1 MTTTTTAIEAIR
13 QYNIVAS
20 NEISHEEALWL
31 EDHELDASEVGIDGS
46 NEEMEDFAQAWEDL
60 ANNVGGD
67 SYTYV
72 AIYSEEGGYFENL
85 YEFYEDEEAKGI
97 DLAIRACEE
106 DKDFL
111 DMTKIYSGTEFKAFC
126 EEKAKEVRKEI
137 EERQD
142 YEETYNSLR
151 WQ

>member
-1 MTTTTTAIEAIR
+1 MKISAIEFAKVH
-13 QYNIVAS
+13 NIDIE
-20 NEISHEEALWL
+20 NEISHEESLWL
-31 EDHELDASEVGIDGS
+31 QDHELDGSEIGFEGS
-46 NEEMEDFAQAWEDL
+46 IEEMEDFAQAWEDL
-60 ANNVGGD
+60 GSNVGGD

-72 AIYSEEGGYFENL
+72 AIYSEEDGYFENI
-85 YEFYEDEEAKGI
+85 YEFYEGEADKGI
-97 DLAIRACEE
+97 DLAIRACEG

-111 DMTKIYSGTEFKAFC
+111 DMAKVYSGTEFKAFC
-126 EEKAKEVRKEI
+126 EKKAEEVRKEI

>member
-1 MTTTTTAIEAIR
+1 MTAIEAISK
-13 QYNIVAS
+13 YNINAS
-20 NEISHEEALWL
+20 EEISHEESLWL
-31 EDHELDASEVGIDGS
+31 QDHELDGSEIGFEGS
-46 NEEMEDFAQAWEDL
+46 IEEMEDFAQAWEDL
-60 ANNVGGD
+60 ASNVGGD

-72 AIYSEEGGYFENL
+72 AIYSEEGGYFENI
-85 YEFYEDEEAKGI
+85 YEFYEGEADKGI

-111 DMTKIYSGTEFKAFC
+111 DMTKVYSGTEFKAFC
-126 EEKAKEVRKEI
+126 EKKAKEVRKEV

>member
-1 MTTTTTAIEAIR
+1 MKISAIEAIR
-13 QYNIVAS
+13 QYNIVTS
-20 NEISHEEALWL
+20 NEISHEEAQWL
-31 EDHELDASEVGIDGS
+31 KDHELDGSEVGIEGS

-67 SYTYV
+67 AYTYV
-72 AIYSEEGGYFENL
+72 VIYSEDGYFENI
-85 YEFYEDEEAKGI
+85 YEFNESEAGKGI

-106 DKDFL
+106 DEDFIN
-111 DMTKIYSGTEFKAFC
+111 MTKVYSGSEFQAFC
-126 EEKAKEVRKEI
+126 EKKAEEVRKEI